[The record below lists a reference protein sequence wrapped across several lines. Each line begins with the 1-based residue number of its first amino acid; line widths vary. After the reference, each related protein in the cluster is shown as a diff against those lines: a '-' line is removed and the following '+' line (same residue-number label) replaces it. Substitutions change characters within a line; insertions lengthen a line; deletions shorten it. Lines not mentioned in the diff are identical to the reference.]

1 MGTRARLRRLNLAP
15 IEKFII
21 AALVG
26 MVLALGIAEYSS
38 SHARHRDAER
48 QADLTIVQSKITAYH
63 AVNARYPVS
72 LAVLADL
79 PTSACRDPRGHGDCS
94 HPDYTYKA
102 FKGGSAVAASSPANC
117 DNAAINCDSY
127 ILFTLAMETQ
137 SNPYVLSSKPF

>member
-15 IEKFII
+15 IEWFIVV
-21 AALVG
+21 ALIG
-26 MVLALGIAEYSS
+26 MALALGVAEFSA

-48 QADLTIVQSKITAYH
+48 QADMTIIQTKVTAYH
-63 AVNARYPVS
+63 AINARYPVS
-72 LAVLADL
+72 LAVLTDL

-117 DNAAINCDSY
+117 DNQAVNCDGY
-127 ILFTLAMETQ
+127 ILLTSAMETQ